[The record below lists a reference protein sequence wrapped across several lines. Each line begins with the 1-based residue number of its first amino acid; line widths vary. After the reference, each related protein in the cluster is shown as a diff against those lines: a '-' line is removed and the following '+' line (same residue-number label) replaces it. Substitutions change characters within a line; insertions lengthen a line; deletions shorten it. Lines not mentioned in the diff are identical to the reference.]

1 MVYLTALPPDLSRK
15 DQVRLE
21 SLCGWGLLE
30 QALNQRGIAVSGP
43 LKATASRGPY
53 GKPYLPGCGWEFS
66 IAHSRGLAACA
77 VEKAPVGLD
86 LERVR
91 EFSSSLAAR
100 ICGPGEQSLAV
111 GNEPLTQLWTC
122 KESHMKYTGRGF
134 SQGVAETRFRVLGP
148 QPELAP
154 ENPATAYF
162 SSISLEYGGQ
172 RFWLTECCR
181 GPFLLE
187 VEWVDFEALHLP

>member
-15 DQVRLE
+15 EQVRLE

-30 QALNQRGIAVSGP
+30 RAFRLRGLAVSGG
-43 LKATASRGPY
+43 LKRAVLRGPY
-53 GKPYLPGCGWEFS
+53 GKPYLPNCGWEFS

-77 VEKAPVGLD
+77 VENAPVGVD

-91 EFSSSLAAR
+91 DFSPSLAAR
-100 ICGPGEQSLAV
+100 ICGPEEESLAA
-111 GNEPLTQLWTC
+111 GNDLLTQLWTC

-134 SQGVAETRFRVLGP
+134 SQGVAETRFHILGP
-148 QPELAP
+148 SPELAP
-154 ENPATAYF
+154 GNPFPAYF
-162 SSISLEYGGQ
+162 CSTPLERHGS

-181 GPFLLE
+181 DVPALK
-187 VEWVDFEALHLP
+187 VEWVEFETLCLL